1 MLHKVSLLSQYQS
14 SPRQGHLEQA
24 LHIFAYLDKHP
35 KLTLYMDHS
44 LPNLDYRIFTTD
56 ASEFAEYYRGAKE
69 EMPHNRGLAV
79 STTAYV
85 DSSHGANKVTR
96 RSHSGHV
103 LFVNS
108 APVKWLSRRQQTVET
123 SAFSSEFIAL
133 KQCIE
138 DIEHLRFKL
147 RMFGIPIY
155 NDGEGEPTYIL
166 CDNDSVV
173 TNTSNVESS
182 LNKKHSSIAYHFSR
196 WNVAAVVFQIAWV
209 PTGENI
215 ADAMTKILSKD
226 TRDYLFGR
234 WTY

>member
-1 MLHKVSLLSQYQS
+1 
-14 SPRQGHLEQA
+14 
-24 LHIFAYLDKHP
+24 
-35 KLTLYMDHS
+35 
-44 LPNLDYRIFTTD
+44 
-56 ASEFAEYYRGAKE
+56 
-69 EMPHNRGLAV
+69 MPHRMPRPRGVAV
-79 STTAYV
+79 RTAAFV

-96 RSHSGHV
+96 RSHSGHI

-108 APVKWLSRRQQTVET
+108 DPVKWLIRRQQTVET

-138 DIEHLRFKL
+138 DVEHLRFKL
-147 RMFGIPIY
+147 RMFGIPIH
-155 NDGEGEPTYIL
+155 DDGEPTHIL
-166 CDNDSVV
+166 CDNNSVV

-196 WNVAAVVFQIAWV
+196 WNVAAGVCQIAWV

-215 ADAMTKILSKD
+215 ADAMTKRLSKD
-226 TRDYLFGR
+226 TRDYLFGQ